1 MIGADIRRG
10 EWGSKFP
17 TDLVRDFIRSSL
29 RHSAAADMVSEYVF
43 DIATSGEE
51 PPADIG
57 EALRVAIGEVLS
69 AATSEDWEQV
79 GRDLLADARDCIGDD
94 PPPGA
99 PPEEPIPTAWRP
111 LPAGRSR
118 RKTPVIIRQEAILD
132 WLTEVRSATLRE
144 IAEHFG
150 ISKHTAR
157 MKSDGLVAQ
166 GKLEVRPG
174 ARANR
179 DRPVIE
185 RRYTVPRPPD
195 PPAEGVRGG
204 HPVAHED
211 GPHDRLELSVGSS

>member
-1 MIGADIRRG
+1 MIGADTRRG

-17 TDLVRDFIRSSL
+17 TDLVRDFIHGAL

-79 GRDLLADARDCIGDD
+79 GRDLLADAHDCIGDD
-94 PPPGA
+94 LAPGA
-99 PPEEPIPTAWRP
+99 PPEEPIPTAWWP
-111 LPAGRSR
+111 LSAGRSR
-118 RKTPVIIRQEAILD
+118 RKTPVKVRQEAILD
-132 WLTEVRSATLRE
+132 WLTEVGSATLRE
-144 IAEHFG
+144 IAEHLG

-185 RRYTVPRPPD
+185 RRYSVPRPPD
-195 PPAEGVRGG
+195 PAAEGLGG
-204 HPVAHED
+204 GLPVARED
-211 GPHDRLELSVGSS
+211 GPHDGLELPTGSS